1 MKPTK
6 FLIIQHLQKRAME
19 ENEGESVSEKKM
31 RTEAT
36 NEGAGLSRP
45 SEPSEGGGP
54 RYSVSV
60 RD

>member
-36 NEGAGLSRP
+36 NEGAGLSGQP
-45 SEPSEGGGP
+45 CN
-54 RYSVSV
+54 
-60 RD
+60 DQ